1 MKADRVHKLFV
12 VSVVLKGL
20 HSMLECIGGAVLVF
34 VSTDAIKNLVAR
46 ISQESPI
53 ANKSDVIARHLASAA
68 EHFSPD
74 TKHFYSFYLLS
85 HGLVKL
91 GLVAGLLKGKLWAY
105 PASLA
110 VMGLFIAY
118 QVYRYVLDHSV
129 GLIVLTVF
137 DVIVIALIWHEYR
150 VVKRSR
156 RKKKA

>member
-1 MKADRVHKLFV
+1 MKDGGIHKLFV

-34 VSTDAIKNLVAR
+34 VSTDAIKNLVAKV
-46 ISQESPI
+46 SQESPI
-53 ANKSDVIARHLASAA
+53 ANKSDVIARHLTNAA
-68 EHFSPD
+68 EHFSPG
-74 TKHFYSFYLLS
+74 TQHFYAFYLLS

-118 QVYRYVLDHSV
+118 QMYRYVLDHSV

-150 VVKRSR
+150 VVKRGGLKR
-156 RKKKA
+156 A